1 MVGFMKYEL
10 LAKLTYKILRI
21 LRICVKSM
29 YRYMKI
35 HGLQKKIKLRKTK
48 RRIIYNGESLATTH
62 GSANSKK
69 SQTATTENSSVMH
82 QQTKTD
88 L

>member
-35 HGLQKKIKLRKTK
+35 HGLQKKKILT
-48 RRIIYNGESLATTH
+48 
-62 GSANSKK
+62 
-69 SQTATTENSSVMH
+69 
-82 QQTKTD
+82 
-88 L
+88 

>member
-1 MVGFMKYEL
+1 
-10 LAKLTYKILRI
+10 
-21 LRICVKSM
+21 
-29 YRYMKI
+29 MKI

-82 QQTKTD
+82 QQRKTH

>member
-1 MVGFMKYEL
+1 
-10 LAKLTYKILRI
+10 
-21 LRICVKSM
+21 
-29 YRYMKI
+29 MKI

-82 QQTKTD
+82 QQRKTHLQGRD
-88 L
+88 VDWSRKCSSAYTILLAKLHSSPK

>member
-10 LAKLTYKILRI
+10 LAKLTYKILGI
-21 LRICVKSM
+21 LRICAKSM

-35 HGLQKKIKLRKTK
+35 HGLQKKKKK
-48 RRIIYNGESLATTH
+48 GRIIYNGESLATTH

-82 QQTKTD
+82 QQTKTH